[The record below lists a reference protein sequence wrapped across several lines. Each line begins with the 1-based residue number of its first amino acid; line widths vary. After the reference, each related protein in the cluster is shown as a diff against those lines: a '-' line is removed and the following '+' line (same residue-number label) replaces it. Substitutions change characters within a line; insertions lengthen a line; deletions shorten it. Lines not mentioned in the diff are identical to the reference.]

1 MARTVSMSMK
11 DWPAIDLAMW
21 AALTK
26 RAGPLD
32 GNGGLAHVRA
42 TTLVSL
48 RSAYERWLAWIL
60 RIAPAAIT
68 EAPEARATPE
78 RLLTWL
84 ASMEHLALQS
94 QFSFAD
100 RTVRILSAAAPDA
113 DWSVQ
118 HHILRGLRRR
128 AKRVGSPRKA
138 GRILSSGV
146 LLDAGRTLAG
156 PLADGATTPLAAA
169 LLRRDGTM
177 VAFLALLPLRR
188 RALSELKLGQSVLVD
203 PTRIT
208 IALSGDMTKNGH
220 PWEAA
225 VQTTLEPLLQ
235 HYIDE
240 VRPWL
245 LARGGARHDMLWVG
259 QCGQAIGSSAI
270 ALNVARATL
279 RTTGKRIPPHFFRDA
294 AASTLARQSP
304 GDARL
309 IRPLLAHSGFGTAER
324 HYIQAQAIETGRDFA
339 SVIARLTE
347 GAS

>member
-1 MARTVSMSMK
+1 MVRTVSVSIK
-11 DWPAIDLAMW
+11 DWPASDLAMW
-21 AALTK
+21 AALRQ

-32 GNGGLAHVRA
+32 GNGALAHLRA
-42 TTLVSL
+42 TCLL
-48 RSAYERWLAWIL
+48 ELQRAYERWLSWL
-60 RIAPAAIT
+60 MRSEPAAIL
-68 EAPEARATPE
+68 EAPERRATPE
-78 RLLTWL
+78 RLLAWL
-84 ASMEHLALQS
+84 ASMEQLALQS
-94 QFSFAD
+94 RLSFAV
-100 RTVRILSAAAPDA
+100 RTIRILSAAAPDA

-118 HHILRGLRRR
+118 HHILRGLQRR

-146 LLDAGRTLAG
+146 LLEAGRSLAG
-156 PLADGATTPLAAA
+156 PVADAATTPLAAA

-188 RALSELKLGQSVLVD
+188 RALSELQLGRSVLVS
-203 PTRIT
+203 PTKIVIT
-208 IALSGDMTKNGH
+208 LSGDMTKNGQ

-225 VQTTLEPLLQ
+225 VQPVLAPLLRR
-235 HYIDE
+235 YIDE

-245 LARGGARHDMLWVG
+245 LARGGARHDMLWIG
-259 QCGQAIGSSAI
+259 RRGQALSISAI

-324 HYIQAQAIETGRDFA
+324 HYIQAQAIETGQDFA